1 MTGNPAPSLR
11 AALDTVPDSDRA
23 AHTGCVPEE
32 IATHYAT
39 HYAGVPAS
47 SADRAEKVV
56 SYRPDG
62 AEMPVLLGAYGCER
76 RVRSWLPGMP
86 TRTSATAVAGL
97 VAAARQVH
105 RIRRPPCQ
113 ERVSTDVD
121 MRTLPALLATPR
133 DAGRYLTL
141 GVVYARDPRTGVT
154 ALSTHRMLLVGP
166 DRLAIWMLPS
176 RRLRAMHEHAVRAGE
191 RLPVSVNIGV
201 PPAVMVASALTAE
214 LLAPPVDKL
223 RMAGALGGTSV
234 GLADAV
240 SQDTDVLAESEIVLE
255 GYLDDQVTAESVH
268 GPAKVSMPEFL
279 GYDGAAQDEL
289 PVITVSAR
297 TTRRDPH
304 YQAVIG
310 PGREQSVILGLAGA
324 LSVAMG
330 DAPGLDMVHDVHLP
344 PAGGGMLALFL
355 AVRKQSVRD
364 DELLVPLARRIFDRH
379 PFVKLIVCADDD
391 VDVRSAED
399 VWWAVTTR
407 ANLSATVAFTGYRPL
422 AMDPSQTTDWAH
434 ARGLPEGEGQR
445 TLIDATVPFALRDA
459 TRRSFPTRPGG
470 SPCH

>member
-39 HYAGVPAS
+39 HYAGVPAN

-76 RVRSWLPGMP
+76 RVRSWLPGLP
-86 TRTSATAVAGL
+86 ARTSVAAVADL

-105 RIRRPPCQ
+105 RISDAPCQ
-113 ERVSTDVD
+113 EHVSTEVDVLA
-121 MRTLPALLATPR
+121 LPALLTTPR
-133 DAGRYLTL
+133 DAGRYLTM
-141 GVVYARDPRTGVT
+141 GVVYARDPRSGLI

-166 DRLAIWMLPS
+166 DRLAIWMLSS
-176 RRLRAMHEHAVRAGE
+176 RRLRAMRERAVRAGR

-201 PPAVMVASALTAE
+201 PPAVMVASALSAD
-214 LLAPPVDKL
+214 LLASPTNKL
-223 RMAGALGGTSV
+223 GMAGALGGTSV

-255 GYLDDQVTAESVH
+255 GYLDHQVTAEAVH
-268 GPAKVSMPEFL
+268 GPPKMSMPEFL

-289 PVITVSAR
+289 PVITLTAR

-330 DAPGLDMVHDVHLP
+330 DAPGLCMVHDMHLP
-344 PAGGGMLALFL
+344 PAGGGMLTLFL
-355 AVRKQSVRD
+355 AVRKQSLLD
-364 DELLVPLARRIFDRH
+364 DDGLVPLARAIFDRH
-379 PFVKLIVCADDD
+379 PFVKLIVCVDDD
-391 VDVRSAED
+391 VDVRCAED

-407 ANLSATVAFTGYRPL
+407 GNLSAAVTFTGYRPL
-422 AMDPSQTTDWAH
+422 AMDPSQTTDWAR
-434 ARGLPEGEGQR
+434 ARGLPSDEGPR
-445 TLIDATVPFALRDA
+445 TLIDATVPFALRDT
-459 TRRSFPTRPGG
+459 TRRSFPMRPGG